1 MTARQTNRSGE
12 GDNTAIGHY
21 LNRCRTRFAWIARLR
36 IAATGFA
43 TAAVL
48 TIALAATAAYL
59 VPSEGW
65 IVAARILLYVVVAA
79 TVVACVVRRVGSRN
93 AARRVERRVGAFD
106 GGLITWLDARRRRRQ
121 PALLP
126 QLAQTALAV
135 ANANPPR
142 RAAPTWLLL
151 PPLAVLAA
159 VGSVLF
165 LSFDAAP
172 ASWRLPAERLWL
184 GDLFADTR
192 PKIVVEPGDVVVPR
206 GADVLVRARAHG
218 FATETLAVNA
228 SFAGS
233 GRWERAAMMP
243 SSRDD
248 YLEFVLVAV
257 NEPVDYFVSVGGGPA
272 DGAASRFNSDRFRI
286 EVADLPRV
294 EGMEIRLDFPAW
306 TRLEPRTQDHG
317 DVAGVDGTRVALRI
331 EANLPLEDAHLVV
344 NGEQRE
350 LDDGVG
356 DFMIDGP
363 GTWHVA
369 VTHRGDVVRI
379 SDEYLID
386 LIHDAPPE
394 VEFTFPGR
402 DRSATAIEE
411 VTLRFRAA
419 DDFGIEA
426 LTLRYAVNGG
436 DWSSLEGCRNCR
448 ASDNSDEVLGR
459 LGLGRNAP
467 PGREAGFVALDGQ
480 PNAGDREARASYA
493 IFLEDLAVGEEGR
506 PIRPGDIVA
515 FHAVAQDHRQST
527 KSALY
532 FVDVRPFERHYRDTG
547 TSSDGNGNSG
557 GDRAQELSSRQR
569 EIVNATWNLIQER
582 DTGARAGSDLRDQV
596 DLVGV
601 LQRTLNEQV
610 DTLVAR
616 TQGRRLSDNN
626 EVEPYVAELTSAAAE
641 MGVATA
647 ALANR
652 QLDDAIRP
660 EQRALTHL
668 LTAEAGLRNVN
679 VTLSN
684 RSSGDSVSRSLS
696 ELFDL
701 ETDPEQNRYE
711 TPQTPGGGG
720 SEQESAEEEWRRL
733 TELARR
739 QEELARAQEQNR
751 TEAPLS
757 RWQLERLQREL
768 ERLRERLADNAGQ
781 PSSRGEPQQNDRQRS
796 APAASGAVAGR
807 RPAGNN
813 PPPETRGTL
822 EDLDRA
828 REAIERSLASEGAN
842 GAPQAAA
849 EAFRQG
855 ATALRQ
861 AADQLLQD
869 QRETLT
875 QGIRDAE
882 RRAAA
887 LVEDQEHIL
896 QRLQALE
903 QDVLKAVRQGKAY
916 NYLGEDFDDEAQT
929 KRRMRRDLEQ
939 IAADVSDLRQQLAQS
954 SQAYAELTRQLDRAL
969 DDLADSQVADQ
980 LTMAAEYLEMGRPLF
995 IASRERR
1002 VHDALGRLHS
1012 RLGHVAE
1019 RLETTQ
1025 PDTAAPSGLA
1035 AVQALRRQ
1043 LREVGAG
1050 GDPRTLGQIA
1060 DTTRRLAEEVLGAE
1074 EGRLDL
1080 VEMRRDYRGLGASDA
1095 NRERLYQL
1103 TLAELDKMELTL
1115 GRVEGVPIRAE
1126 EPRDEGYDSE
1136 AVARYFRHLSS
1147 GD

>member
-1 MTARQTNRSGE
+1 MSARRTNRSGE

-36 IAATGFA
+36 IVATGLT

-59 VPSEGW
+59 VPSQGW
-65 IVAARILLYVVVAA
+65 IVAARILLYVVVAT
-79 TVVACVVRRVGSRN
+79 TVVACVVRRIGSRP

-159 VGSVLF
+159 VGLVLF

-218 FATETLAVNA
+218 FAAQTLAVNA

-294 EGMEIRLDFPAW
+294 EGLEITLDYPAW

-331 EANLPLEDAHLVV
+331 EANLPLEEAHLVV
-344 NGEQRE
+344 NGEQRA
-350 LDDGVG
+350 LDDDVG
-356 DFMIDGP
+356 EFMVDGP

-369 VTHRGDVVRI
+369 VNHRGDVVRI

-411 VTLRFRAA
+411 VALRFRAA

-426 LTLRYAVNGG
+426 LTLGYAVNGG
-436 DWSSLEGCRNCR
+436 DWSSLGVCRDCR
-448 ASDNSDEVLGR
+448 ASDNADGESGR
-459 LGLGRNAP
+459 LGLGPNAP

-480 PNAGDREARASYA
+480 LNVGDREARASYA
-493 IFLEDLAVGEEGR
+493 IFLENLAVGEEGR

-557 GDRAQELSSRQR
+557 GDREQELSSRQR

-582 DTGARAGSDLRDQV
+582 DTGARASSDLRDQI

-601 LQRTLNEQV
+601 LQRTLREQV

-616 TQGRRLSDNN
+616 TEGRRLSDNN

-711 TPQTPGGGG
+711 TPQTPGGGN
-720 SEQESAEEEWRRL
+720 EQESAEEEWRRL

-739 QEELARAQEQNR
+739 QEELARAQERNA

-768 ERLRERLADNAGQ
+768 DRLRERLADNAGQ
-781 PSSRGEPQQNDRQRS
+781 PSSGGEPQQDDGQRGAS
-796 APAASGAVAGR
+796 AASGAVAGG

-813 PPPETRGTL
+813 PPPETRGTI

-842 GAPQAAA
+842 DAPQAAA

-861 AADQLLQD
+861 AADLFLQD
-869 QRETLT
+869 QQETLT

-887 LVEDQEHIL
+887 LVEDQEGIL

-903 QDVLKAVRQGKAY
+903 QDVLRAVRQGEAY
-916 NYLGEDFDDEAQT
+916 NYRGEDFDDEAQT
-929 KRRMRRDLEQ
+929 KRRMRRDLDQ
-939 IAADVSDLRQQLAQS
+939 IATDVSDLRQQLARS
-954 SQAYAELTRQLDRAL
+954 SQADAKLTRQLDRAL

-1019 RLETTQ
+1019 RLETTE
-1025 PDTAAPSGLA
+1025 PDTTAPSGLA
-1035 AVQALRRQ
+1035 EVQALRRQ
-1043 LREVGAG
+1043 LREVGAS
-1050 GDPRTLGQIA
+1050 GDPQALGQIA
-1060 DTTRRLAEEVLGAE
+1060 DATRRLAEAVLGA

-1080 VEMRRDYRGLGASDA
+1080 AETRRDYRGLGASDA
-1095 NRERLYQL
+1095 NRERLYRL
-1103 TLAELDKMELTL
+1103 TLAELDKMELAL